1 MRICGVDDAGRGPVI
16 GPLVIAGVLVEEEKV
31 SELKELGVRDSKT
44 LPAVKREKLA
54 IEISQIVIESHLVE
68 LSPKVLDEV
77 VHRAPKLKRLNY
89 LEAVAMATVIEK
101 LRPEVAYVDASDVV
115 PDRFG
120 RDILGRL
127 SYKPKIISEH
137 YADSTYPIVSAA
149 SILAKVERDRRVH
162 ELKMEYG
169 DFGSGY
175 STDEKTIRFLE
186 EYYKSN
192 RTFPPIVRWSW
203 ETLPNIIT
211 RLTQAKLIDYDT
223 PAII

>member
-1 MRICGVDDAGRGPVI
+1 LRVCGVDDAGRGPVI
-16 GPLVIAGVLVEEEKV
+16 GPLIIAGVLVEEEKV

-44 LPAVKREKLA
+44 LPAVKRERLA
-54 IEISQIVIESHLVE
+54 IEISHLVIESHLVE
-68 LSPKVLDEV
+68 LSPKALDEV

-89 LEAVAMATVIEK
+89 LEAVAMASVIEK

-149 SILAKVERDRRVH
+149 SILAKVERDRRVQ
-162 ELKMEYG
+162 ELRTQYG
-169 DFGSGY
+169 EFGSGY
-175 STDEKTIRFLE
+175 STDERTIKFLE
-186 EYYKSN
+186 DYYKEN
-192 RTFPPIVRWSW
+192 KVFPPIVRRSW
-203 ETLPNIIT
+203 ETLQNIVNRIE
-211 RLTQAKLIDYDT
+211 QSKLRDF
-223 PAII
+223 